1 VLFFLNTSF
10 LFLCF
15 VVTISQSNSTSARDN
30 DVFFKRLF
38 LFFNPVL
45 LFFPMFL
52 LGFFVDLLLPGP
64 VSDLIRN
71 GLAVPDS
78 FRSLPLDLLEWLDS
92 LPRSAHAEKHPSETL
107 TFLRSI

>member
-1 VLFFLNTSF
+1 
-10 LFLCF
+10 
-15 VVTISQSNSTSARDN
+15 
-30 DVFFKRLF
+30 
-38 LFFNPVL
+38 
-45 LFFPMFL
+45 MFL
-52 LGFFVDLLLPGP
+52 LGFFVDLLLPGL

-71 GLAVPDS
+71 GLAVLDS